1 MASNTKQA
9 VSRRNRRAA
18 GYKEYKLEVP
28 PEKAAVLKDLA
39 THYGVSIN
47 KFLHQ
52 MLDRALLGGSAAKA
66 W

>member
-18 GYKEYKLEVP
+18 GYKEYKLVVP

-39 THYGVSIN
+39 DYNKVSIN
-47 KFLHQ
+47 KFLHR
-52 MLDRALLGGSAAKA
+52 MLDRALLGGSAAKTR
-66 W
+66 